1 MRRSLCLNLALGP
14 TLFVLASLKPDTVS
28 AQDVSAQDVSAQDVA
43 AENVRAE
50 GVPTENAPAAAGS
63 AQQPPASPARSPNV
77 VEAERYAAQAFDAY
91 SRKDY
96 ERALELYEAALAAA
110 KSADILYNLARV
122 HDVGLHEA
130 TLAIEYYRRYLAE
143 PKAQPARSQLAE
155 RRIAE
160 LQAAELPA
168 AQQATA
174 LENTPGTAPATA
186 LVADDAPT
194 PAALAAPLPS
204 SGWTWRETTAAAL
217 AGSGVVALGVG
228 VGFGIAAYSR
238 GDDWRHDCDG
248 NSCTSQQGVDAAR
261 SAARSA
267 RVATVALA
275 AGGALLA
282 GGAAVWWFG
291 SKREE
296 SSGQVALGLAPTSAG
311 AEVGCSLAGSF

>member
-1 MRRSLCLNLALGP
+1 
-14 TLFVLASLKPDTVS
+14 
-28 AQDVSAQDVSAQDVA
+28 
-43 AENVRAE
+43 
-50 GVPTENAPAAAGS
+50 
-63 AQQPPASPARSPNV
+63 V

-143 PKAQPARSQLAE
+143 PKAQPRAVSSPNGASPSCKRPSCQRPSRRRRSRTHRARPRRRRSLPTTRPRQRRSPLCSPPPAGPGARPPPRRSRAAGSSRSVWASVLVS
-155 RRIAE
+155 RRIRA
-160 LQAAELPA
+160 
-168 AQQATA
+168 
-174 LENTPGTAPATA
+174 
-186 LVADDAPT
+186 
-194 PAALAAPLPS
+194 
-204 SGWTWRETTAAAL
+204 
-217 AGSGVVALGVG
+217 
-228 VGFGIAAYSR
+228 

-248 NSCTSQQGVDAAR
+248 NNCTSQQGVDAAR

-296 SSGQVALGLAPTSAG
+296 SSSQVALGLAPTSAG
-311 AEVGCSLAGSF
+311 AEVGCSLAGTF